1 MITIIMESS
10 IMILLM
16 IGFRKLCRNLI
27 SMKVIYG
34 LWLIVVFRMLPF
46 GLIWRGETYSI
57 VLELF
62 SRVMS
67 FLPNCRYVY
76 FDFAV
81 IRIPWYLLVLWAIG
95 GVVVFL
101 WECFVNIKFERF
113 LFENRVSVV
122 DESCPYPVYSVSD
135 IQSSCIFR
143 VKGQAGIYLK
153 EAVLKEPE
161 VYQTILSHEICHMKA
176 RDLFWAKLRLLFV
189 AVYWFNPLVWIAAF
203 LSKED
208 CEMACDERTVALLKM
223 RKSSYGKILL
233 NEVNTAI
240 LKTKDE
246 IFCVATTMVSNA
258 NGLRVRIEHLAARTY
273 NKYIQFLI
281 GSVFVLCCIILCF
294 WGRRDFQ
301 DMNGEETI
309 RQYVYY
315 SNADYQEGMQRLS
328 LCDEWDYFFPNKLEG
343 EILEIRKVN
352 VAQSINNNKNYKNE
366 IYQIKMKE
374 KHDGIMRQ
382 EKYVV
387 LLVKQKEGDNWKI
400 DWR

>member
-34 LWLIVVFRMLPF
+34 LWLIVVLRMLPF

-67 FLPNCRYVY
+67 FLPKCQYVY

-95 GVVVFL
+95 SVVVFL
-101 WECFVNIKFERF
+101 WESFVNIKFERF

-122 DESCPYPVYSVSD
+122 DESCPYPVYSVTD
-135 IQSSCIFR
+135 LQSSCIFR

-161 VYQTILSHEICHMKA
+161 VYQTILSHEICHMKV
-176 RDLFWAKLRLLFV
+176 RDLFWAKLRLFFV

-233 NEVNTAI
+233 DEVNTAI

-246 IFCVATTMVSNA
+246 IFCVATTMVSNG
-258 NGLRVRIEHLAARTY
+258 NGLRVRIEHLTARTY
-273 NKYIQFLI
+273 NKYIQCLI

-294 WGRRDFQ
+294 WGRRNLQ

-328 LCDEWDYFFPNKLEG
+328 LFDEWDYFFPNKLDG

-352 VAQSINNNKNYKNE
+352 VAQSINNNKNCKNE
-366 IYQIKMKE
+366 IYQIKMK
-374 KHDGIMRQ
+374 KKYDGIMRL
-382 EKYVV
+382 EKYDVS
-387 LLVKQKEGDNWKI
+387 LVKQEEGNEWKI

>member
-1 MITIIMESS
+1 MVTTIMESS
-10 IMILLM
+10 VIIALM
-16 IGFRKLCRNLI
+16 IGFRKLCRKMI

-46 GLIWRGETYSI
+46 GLIWGGETHSI

-62 SRVMS
+62 SRVIS
-67 FLPNCRYVY
+67 LLPNGQYVY
-76 FDFAV
+76 FDFSV
-81 IRIPWYLLVLWAIG
+81 VRIPWYLLVLWAIG
-95 GVVVFL
+95 SAAVFL
-101 WECFVNIKFERF
+101 WEYFVNIKFERF
-113 LFENRVSVV
+113 LFENRVGVV

-143 VKGQAGIYLK
+143 VKGEAGIYLK

-161 VYQTILSHEICHMKA
+161 VCRTILSHEICHMKA
-176 RDLFWAKLRLLFV
+176 GDLFWAKLRLLFV
-189 AVYWFNPLVWIAAF
+189 AVYWFNPLVWLAAF

-233 NEVNTAI
+233 DEVNRAT

-246 IFCVATTMVSNA
+246 IFCVATTMASYSG
-258 NGLRVRIEHLAARTY
+258 GLRIRIEHLTARTY

-294 WGRRDFQ
+294 WGRGDFHG
-301 DMNGEETI
+301 MNGEETI

-315 SNADYQEGMQRLS
+315 SNADDQEGMKRLS
-328 LCDEWDYFFPNKLEG
+328 LYDEWDYFFPNKLEG
-343 EILEIRKVN
+343 EILEIQKVDA
-352 VAQSINNNKNYKNE
+352 AQNINNNKNYKNG
-366 IYQIKMKE
+366 IYEVKMQNKY
-374 KHDGIMRQ
+374 DGIMRQ

-387 LLVKQKEGDNWKI
+387 LLVKQKERDNWKI

>member
-34 LWLIVVFRMLPF
+34 LWLIVVFRMLPL
-46 GLIWRGETYSI
+46 GLIWRGKTYSI

-62 SRVMS
+62 SRIMS
-67 FLPNCRYVY
+67 FLPNCQYAY

-113 LFENRVSVV
+113 LFEKRVSVV

-240 LKTKDE
+240 LKTKNE

-273 NKYIQFLI
+273 SKYIQFLI

-328 LCDEWDYFFPNKLEG
+328 LCDEWDYFFSNKLEG

>member
-1 MITIIMESS
+1 
-10 IMILLM
+10 
-16 IGFRKLCRNLI
+16 
-27 SMKVIYG
+27 
-34 LWLIVVFRMLPF
+34 
-46 GLIWRGETYSI
+46 
-57 VLELF
+57 
-62 SRVMS
+62 MS
-67 FLPNCRYVY
+67 FLQNCRYVY

-122 DESCPYPVYSVSD
+122 DESCPYHVYSVSD